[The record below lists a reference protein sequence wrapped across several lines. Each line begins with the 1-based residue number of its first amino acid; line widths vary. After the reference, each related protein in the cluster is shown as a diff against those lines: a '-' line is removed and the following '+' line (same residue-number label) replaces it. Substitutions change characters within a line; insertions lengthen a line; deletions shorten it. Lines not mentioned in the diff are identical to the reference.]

1 MYSMSWNE
9 FESLSLEVAKIIKQ
23 SKNNYD
29 LLICVSRGGLL
40 LGKILSE
47 VLDTPLG
54 IISAKYVNDTYLV
67 DDKISST
74 VPIKGKILLIDDVLE
89 ENSLKIIEVIKKNKS
104 VLCVDLA
111 SVFYRA
117 KNKKFKPNFFI
128 NEIKDNIWVSFPY
141 QSKHLKEEFT
151 E

>member
-9 FESLSLEVAKIIKQ
+9 FESLSLEVAKIIRQ

-47 VLDTPLG
+47 VLDTPLA

-89 ENSLKIIEVIKKNKS
+89 ENSLKIIGV
-104 VLCVDLA
+104 
-111 SVFYRA
+111 
-117 KNKKFKPNFFI
+117 
-128 NEIKDNIWVSFPY
+128 
-141 QSKHLKEEFT
+141 
-151 E
+151 

>member
-1 MYSMSWNE
+1 MSWNE

-47 VLDTPLG
+47 VLDTPLA

-128 NEIKDNIWVSFPY
+128 NEIKDNLWVSFPY